1 MIETLK
7 GLILIRYGSMVFG
20 KYVIWK
26 EITLGFYLSIKIPK
40 ILSGFERVS
49 WECLVERRM
58 TLL

>member
-1 MIETLK
+1 
-7 GLILIRYGSMVFG
+7 MVFG